1 MKKRINRKYVAKG
14 LAVALVLGGIFTTP
28 LSGNSGTFSMF
39 FGNPALEAQ
48 AEESN
53 SIVIDSSYLDISG
66 DTINGFIKDYDS
78 ETDSWINKDF
88 MDLVKSKNSSV
99 VNVSFADDVIA
110 TEIAKEAFD
119 WDFNVDGI
127 EFKLTLPKHVE
138 KIGEKAFMNNKISSI
153 NFGSSIRQIERKAF
167 YRAGLNTDLV
177 LPEGLE
183 QLDDMCFF
191 QNKIIK
197 VNFPGSLTTVGDQ
210 VFAVNA
216 ISEIDFTHY
225 NVRGNLENSA
235 IGNVTN
241 QIIIPTGIFHD
252 NNLTHLDIPKN
263 VVAIGGVAFA
273 GNKLQKL
280 TIPKNVEKIYP
291 TAFSSNHIRDLPEN
305 YNPETDD
312 PEDFYPV
319 KEYTIKELVFETD
332 DAGHG
337 VKEVAGDAFSAS
349 IDGIINLPNTIEYID
364 GDAFK
369 DNKITKVLFNSAPFI
384 GIGAF
389 MSNPLET
396 IENLNSRELEEKAF
410 QDIEWKNPPKT
421 LKNVSFNYGGL
432 NPNFN
437 HLPKHTF
444 PGELLK
450 SINLPAQITNI
461 DSEAFG
467 SILDYGRD
475 KISFLN
481 PGWYND
487 NNKVALYRV
496 GTDGK
501 TYVTNGDL
509 ADGNYYVV
517 NPVLF
522 KFDLKDQYG
531 NPLPVASLPQNIKAE
546 ITRNG
551 VTTTY
556 TDISVIDSTHFKLG
570 DKVKFTLPATPTGYD
585 FIGVAEQTGLTKI
598 SDTEYEV
605 SLDPAA
611 ANVVKDA
618 AYDDSYKV
626 GYKTAVIELRYRSQS
641 SGPVVPTPEPTPN
654 VPSTPSTPAP
664 STPDNSSANVETPVA
679 PQDNQATTDI
689 DDNNTPQG
697 AADADTTDID
707 DDTTPQGKADAGK
720 KVKADK
726 TTETVIDEDTTPKG
740 TAPLPK
746 TGGANENI
754 FIILGTA
761 LIGLAITLKKKF
773 R

>member
-66 DTINGFIKDYDS
+66 DTINGFIKELDYA
-78 ETDSWINKDF
+78 TDSWIDKNKDF
-88 MDLVKSKNSSV
+88 KELAKSKDSSV
-99 VNVSFADDVIA
+99 VNVSFSDDITA
-110 TEIAKEAFD
+110 TEIADTAFNEK
-119 WDFNVDGI
+119 FEVDGI

-138 KIGEKAFMNNKISSI
+138 KIGKMAFIHNNISSVTFSSSIKEIGEKAFFN
-153 NFGSSIRQIERKAF
+153 
-167 YRAGLNTDLV
+167 AGLNTDLV

-191 QNKIIK
+191 QNKITK
-197 VNFPGSLTTVGDQ
+197 VNFPNSLTTVGDE

-225 NVRGNLENSA
+225 NVRGNLEDTA
-235 IGNVTN
+235 IGTVTN

-263 VVAIGGVAFA
+263 VVAIGGVAFSH
-273 GNKLQKL
+273 NKLQKL

-291 TAFSSNHIRDLPEN
+291 AAFSSNCIN
-305 YNPETDD
+305 ETDD
-312 PEDFYPV
+312 SDDFSPV

-337 VKEVAGDAFSAS
+337 VKRIGGHAFHRS
-349 IDGIINLPNTIEYID
+349 IDGVLELPKTIEYID
-364 GDAFK
+364 GPAFNY
-369 DNKITKVLFNSAPFI
+369 NKISKIIFNSDPFI
-384 GIGAF
+384 GYWSF

-396 IENLNSRELEEKAF
+396 IENLDSREIEERSF
-410 QDIEWKNPPKT
+410 QDVEEQNPPKT

-432 NPNFN
+432 NSSFN
-437 HLPKHTF
+437 YLPKHAF

-461 DSEAFG
+461 GDEAFG
-467 SILDYGRD
+467 TIITHGSE
-475 KISFLN
+475 KFSFLN

-509 ADGNYYVV
+509 ADGDYYVV

-522 KFDLKDQYG
+522 RFDLKDQYG
-531 NPLPVASLPQNIKAE
+531 NPLPVTSLPQNIKAE

-556 TDISVIDSTHFKLG
+556 TDISVIDSAHFKLG
-570 DKVKFTLPATPTGYD
+570 DKVKFTLPATPAGYNY
-585 FIGVAEQTGLTKI
+585 IGITEQTGLTKI

-611 ANVVKDA
+611 VTNVVKDA

-726 TTETVIDEDTTPKG
+726 TTETAIDEDTTPKG

-754 FIILGTA
+754 FIILGTVFV
-761 LIGLAITLKKKF
+761 GLAITLKKKF